1 MTNCLS
7 CVIQASIYLFS
18 SAYSQAYAYQMQKWL
33 LVTVFASSCLE
44 INHIHKIVAQNSA
57 DESSNENVEVFFFI
71 LRNKWY

>member
-1 MTNCLS
+1 M
-7 CVIQASIYLFS
+7 IQASIYSFS

-44 INHIHKIVAQNSA
+44 INYIHKVVTQNSA
-57 DESSNENVEVFFFI
+57 DESSNENVEVFIFI